1 MLLTQLLVIGLIRV
15 VQFRGNRA
23 PNFKSLARLLP
34 ELHSTQSYYHYLL
47 LLDARETVK
56 VVFVAKIV

>member
-1 MLLTQLLVIGLIRV
+1 MLLTQLLVIGLRV
-15 VQFRGNRA
+15 VQFRGNPA

-47 LLDARETVK
+47 ILDARETVK

>member
-1 MLLTQLLVIGLIRV
+1 MLLTQLLVIGLRV

-34 ELHSTQSYYHYLL
+34 ELHSTQSSYHYLL
-47 LLDARETVK
+47 ILDARETVK

>member
-1 MLLTQLLVIGLIRV
+1 MLLTQLLVIGLRV
-15 VQFRGNRA
+15 EQFRGNHA

-47 LLDARETVK
+47 ILDARETVK

>member
-1 MLLTQLLVIGLIRV
+1 MLLTQLLVIGLRV
-15 VQFRGNRA
+15 KQFRGNRA

-47 LLDARETVK
+47 ILDARETVK

>member
-1 MLLTQLLVIGLIRV
+1 MLLTQLLVIGLRV

-47 LLDARETVK
+47 ILDARETVK

>member
-1 MLLTQLLVIGLIRV
+1 MLLTQLLVIGLRV
-15 VQFRGNRA
+15 EQFRGNRA

-47 LLDARETVK
+47 ILDARETVK

>member
-1 MLLTQLLVIGLIRV
+1 MLLTQLLVIGLCV

-47 LLDARETVK
+47 ILDARETVK